1 MTQHPAITIIGT
13 GSVGSV
19 LQDYFEDEDCQIY
32 SLWNSRGGKVYA
44 PERAGFLSVPYSLPQ
59 KEIEIGDWIFITT
72 PDDQILRIS
81 DQLAKLPVSWKD
93 KYVIH
98 CSGNLSSEVLGSLK
112 EAGAKTVSMHPI
124 QTFKKGD
131 DRNRLKDIYISLEG
145 DEELKQKLI
154 PVIQNMGAH
163 PFFLTAN
170 GKQSLHIAAVFA
182 SNYLVAL
189 MSSVEQILK
198 QNHIEN
204 GLHILKPLVEQT
216 LHNVFEKG
224 VDEALTGPISRGDS
238 ETVKAH
244 LEQLSCDPQLQAL
257 YKLLGLAAVEIAKST
272 GKAATGEVDKI
283 KSLLSSKTPC

>member
-1 MTQHPAITIIGT
+1 MTKNPAITIIGT

-19 LQDYFEDEDCQIY
+19 LQDFFEGEGYSIH
-32 SLWNSRGGKVYA
+32 SLWNSSGGKVYA
-44 PERAGFLSVPYSLPQ
+44 SESAGLPSVSHALPQ
-59 KEIEIGDWIFITT
+59 KESEVGDWIFITT
-72 PDDQILRIS
+72 PDDQIPKTS
-81 DQLAKLPVSWKD
+81 EQLAKLPVSWLD
-93 KYVIH
+93 KCVIH

-163 PFFLTAN
+163 PFVLTAA

-189 MSSVEQILK
+189 MGSVEQILK
-198 QNHIEN
+198 LNNIEN
-204 GLHILKPLVEQT
+204 GLQVLKPLIEQT
-216 LHNVFEKG
+216 ADNIFEKG
-224 VDEALTGPISRGDS
+224 VEEALTGPISRGDT

-244 LEQLSCDPQLQAL
+244 LNHLSNTPELQAL
-257 YKLLGLAAVEIAKST
+257 YKLLGLAAVDIAKTS
-272 GKAATGEVDKI
+272 GKATAGEII
-283 KSLLSSKTPC
+283 KMESLFTLKNPD

>member
-1 MTQHPAITIIGT
+1 MTQKPAITIIGT

-19 LQDYFEDEDCQIY
+19 LQDFFEGEGYPMC

-44 PERAGFLSVPYSLPQ
+44 SEKAGLLSVSHSLPQ
-59 KEIEIGDWIFITT
+59 KESEVGDWIFITI
-72 PDDQILRIS
+72 PDDQILKTS
-81 DQLAKLPVSWKD
+81 DQLAKLLVSWRD
-93 KYVIH
+93 KCVIH

-112 EAGAKTVSMHPI
+112 KAGAKTVSMHPI

-131 DRNRLKDIYISLEG
+131 DRNRLKDIYVSLEG
-145 DEELKQKLI
+145 DEELMQMLI
-154 PVIQNMGAH
+154 PVIQKMGAH
-163 PFFLTAN
+163 PFVLTAG

-189 MSSVEQILK
+189 MGSVEQILK
-198 QNHIEN
+198 QNDIEN

-238 ETVKAH
+238 ETVRAH
-244 LEQLSCDPQLQAL
+244 LEQLSSDPQLQAL
-257 YKLLGLAAVEIAKST
+257 YKLLGMAAVDIAKTS
-272 GKAATGEVDKI
+272 GKAATGEIDI
-283 KSLLSSKTPC
+283 IEALLSSKTPG